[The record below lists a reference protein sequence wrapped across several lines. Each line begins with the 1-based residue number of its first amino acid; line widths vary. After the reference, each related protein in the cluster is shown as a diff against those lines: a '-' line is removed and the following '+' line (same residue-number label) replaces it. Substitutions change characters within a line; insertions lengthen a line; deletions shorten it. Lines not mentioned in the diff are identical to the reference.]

1 MACFNYI
8 LSNSDGY
15 SYAGWFSWTNCD
27 GTQQSQWVSDVP
39 IHVCAQENSIT
50 DTASD
55 SVYTKGTACAVNTA
69 SISIS
74 DRVTIY
80 AQNADEGCH
89 EFQIF
94 YPFSSSANLI
104 STVGSSSFVDGYVLE
119 GDDIHAEYVVCCL
132 DSNGVQQNCVSLTT
146 CADTGSN
153 SEDHV
158 GLDPEPCDGT
168 KNYSGNRVFPAE
180 YDVDLGTD
188 TGEVTIT
195 HNAYNI
201 PDKFTVEWS
210 GSTVYNSGY
219 VGKKSLG
226 SQNYQQQ
233 LDTALTARGYETETI
248 TDLRSQFGGQ
258 SGFGSGSFVKNT
270 PYPNTAKVKVYAP
283 LANTA
288 WELEVSCPS
297 GSDEVLTPLKSPM
310 SEPTNGGA
318 CLTGTTVIS
327 KDSFPS
333 AVTSPVSFTLGEGF
347 EAKVHLTG
355 SFQQG
360 YLPGNTSMFL
370 LDSSDNEIQEFVFT
384 QISADSEPTYS
395 PSSFTITGSSS
406 DTTYK
411 LSQGSQGYIVDNNN
425 NGQGIVYLFAKDCV
439 EKANHETGVN
449 HTIGDASA
457 TTVKVVWPQ
466 TDSAENYEKAIDA
479 QDLMEFLTGRL
490 SPASNTYFTFDPD
503 LLIAGGIKIYDEATD
518 DEVGDINFNSGAQ
531 VRWWNENPIANEVV
545 VEFKNVITSGD
556 IAANFI
562 PLEVYKFRKK

>member
-1 MACFNYI
+1 MSCFNYI

-80 AQNADEGCH
+80 AQDADEGCH

-104 STVGSSSFVDGYVLE
+104 ATVGSSSFVDGYVLE

-132 DSNGVQQNCVSLTT
+132 DSSGVQQNCVSLFT

-153 SEDHV
+153 SEDHI

-195 HNAYNI
+195 HNAYGI

-210 GSTVYNSGY
+210 GSTVFNSGY
-219 VGKKSLG
+219 VGSTVHQSSL
-226 SQNYQQQ
+226 N
-233 LDTALTARGYETETI
+233 TALTVRGYSTETI
-248 TDLRSQFGGQ
+248 TNISSQFGGQ
-258 SGFGSGSFVKNT
+258 AGYGSGSFTKNT

-297 GSDEVLTPLKSPM
+297 GSDEVLTPLKSAM
-310 SEPTNGGA
+310 AEPTNGGA

-360 YLPGNTSMFL
+360 YLPGSTSMFL
-370 LDSSDNEIQEFVFT
+370 LDSSDNEIQEFVFEQPT
-384 QISADSEPTYS
+384 ADSLPIYF

-439 EKANHETGVN
+439 EKSNYQ
-449 HTIGDASA
+449 
-457 TTVKVVWPQ
+457 TTVDNTLTSISGIGTSTAFKVVWNSVGY
-466 TDSAENYEKAIDA
+466 SAQQQA
-479 QDLMEFLTGRL
+479 QNLLKWLSGFSSVGSNTIYSIAPDLRL
-490 SPASNTYFTFDPD
+490 S
-503 LLIAGGIKIYDEATD
+503 GIKVFDSSDNEK
-518 DEVGDINFNSGAQ
+518 GDINFVGATTARYFVDGVQTVIEVTGTSGA
-531 VRWWNENPIANEVV
+531 
-545 VEFKNVITSGD
+545 GD
-556 IAANFI
+556 YLATPTPYNQH
-562 PLEVYKFRKK
+562 KFRKK